1 MKDIFVFACDGMNQ
15 QKIKTCGIRKSIGF
29 MSIAFLLFV
38 ILSIGMFP
46 VVGYVLLL
54 TRFILF
60 DSIFSWL
67 ILPFLIYVGL
77 VITLFSEIL
86 ISGFFI
92 WLFQIYY
99 KPGVHSYDFKNKQ
112 AFKWILICSLYTPF
126 RKIME
131 IIPVGGVK
139 NVYYKMLGMK
149 IGKNTLVGGI
159 IKDPCVTSFGRNTT
173 MGEYALIYGH
183 ITNYQRG
190 TIIIKETVIGNNCV
204 IGAGSIIMPGVTIED
219 DVIIAAGAVVPQD
232 QLLKT
237 GYVYAGIPAKPI
249 AKNKNA

>member
-1 MKDIFVFACDGMNQ
+1 MKDIFVFDCDGMNQ

-29 MSIAFLLFV
+29 ISIAFLLFV
-38 ILSIGMFP
+38 ILSLGMFP
-46 VVGYVLLL
+46 IIGYVLLL
-54 TRFILF
+54 THFILF
-60 DSIFSWL
+60 DSIFSWF
-67 ILPFLIYVGL
+67 ILPFLIYIGL
-77 VITLFSEIL
+77 IIVLFSEIL
-86 ISGFFI
+86 ISGIFI
-92 WLFQIYY
+92 WLFHIHYE
-99 KPGVHSYDFKNKQ
+99 PGVYTYNFKNKQ

-159 IKDPCVTSFGRNTT
+159 IKDPCVTSFGDNTT

-183 ITNYQRG
+183 ITNYQSG

>member
-1 MKDIFVFACDGMNQ
+1 VNDIFVFACDGMNQ

-29 MSIAFLLFV
+29 LGIAFFLFF
-38 ILSIGMFP
+38 ILSLGMFP

-54 TRFILF
+54 MQFILV
-60 DSIFSWL
+60 DSIFFWL

-77 VITLFSEIL
+77 VITLFSEIF

-92 WLFQIYY
+92 WLFHIQYE
-99 KPGVHSYDFKNKQ
+99 PGVYTYDFKNKQ
-112 AFKWILICSLYTPF
+112 AFKWILVCSLYTPF

-139 NVYYKMLGMK
+139 NIYYKMLGMK
-149 IGKNTLVGGI
+149 IGENTLVGGI
-159 IKDPCVTSFGRNTT
+159 IKDPCVTSFGSNST

-183 ITNYQRG
+183 ITNYQKG
-190 TIIIKETVIGNNCV
+190 TITIKKTVIGDNCV
-204 IGAGSIIMPGVTIED
+204 IGAGAIIMPGVHVED
-219 DVIIAAGAVVPQD
+219 DVILAAGAVVPQD
-232 QLLKT
+232 QALES

-249 AKNKNA
+249 GKNKDA